1 MSRNMLNGAQV
12 IVDYLI
18 QEKVPQVFGLCGHG
32 NIQFI
37 DALYERSSDIKT
49 ISVHHESVAGF
60 MADVYY
66 RVSGRPTATFTSCGP
81 GSANLPISLANAF
94 LDSVP
99 FLAVTGNVPTSQF
112 NRGAFQEMYRHYQAD
127 FPSTVRTMCKKVFQ
141 PTRGEM
147 VPLAVRQAWKTMTT
161 GRPGPVVLDVPFDVF
176 MESAAEEAPNAQAWN
191 ANISSRC
198 GADPEGVVKAVDML
212 LGAERP
218 MIIVGQGVRY
228 GGAADELL
236 KLAERLQIPVAASA
250 SGLGAIDCNHPLAL
264 GLVARAGHYQANHA
278 TRQADVLLAMGMR
291 FDDRTSSSWIP
302 GYSFTIPPTRLIHVD
317 IDPEEIGRN
326 YPVALGLMADVRTF
340 LRQVHAELDRR
351 ADLTKKAD
359 ARKKWLA
366 QIDTYRKEWDKFVAP
381 GFSDDTTPINPQR
394 AALEIDK
401 ALPEDAILVSD
412 IGVHHNWLLGFCK
425 PKRPD
430 SLIGSMGFGPMG
442 FGVAGVMGA
451 KFAAPDRPCV
461 SVCGD
466 GAFFMHANV
475 LGTAVE
481 YNLPVVW
488 VVWNNYAYASIR
500 GLQRGYLG
508 GRELATDFH
517 DPNTG
522 QRYNPDFAAMARS
535 CGVEGVRVDRAG
547 DLGEAIR
554 KGIAAN
560 KPYLI
565 DVDIAADINPVGA
578 GVWELP
584 GLGQSKAGIGTRF
597 SPPDLL
603 REEIACCLQ
612 ARKSSSS
619 VVPPASV
626 LRPPNW
632 RSAKAP
638 TSSSRRAT
646 SSGSTRSAEKLNAI
660 AIPADVT
667 SDDSVAELFR
677 RCGPVDHVVVTAAQ
691 LRTGPFKTVAMEDV
705 RATMEGKFWGAW
717 RVAQQADIRPG
728 GSLTLVS
735 GFLSVRPR
743 PNSAIVSAANGALE
757 SLARALA
764 LELAPV
770 RVNAVSPGI
779 IDTPI
784 RAAMPEEARR
794 DMLAKTAAALPVGR
808 VGAARISHARSSAS

>member
-1 MSRNMLNGAQV
+1 MGCLKRGAEPLSSRESGRMSSNMLNGAQV

-37 DALYERSSDIKT
+37 DALYERSADIKT

-66 RVSGRPTATFTSCGP
+66 RVSGQPTATFTSCGP

-127 FPSTVRTMCKKVFQ
+127 FPVDRALHCKRVFQ

-147 VPLAVRQAWKTMTT
+147 VPLAVRQAWKTMVT

-176 MESAAEEAPNAQAWN
+176 MESAAEEAPNAKEWN

-212 LGAERP
+212 LSRGTAGHLRRPGRALRRRGRRTAEARRTPADSGGGIGERP
-218 MIIVGQGVRY
+218 RR
-228 GGAADELL
+228 D
-236 KLAERLQIPVAASA
+236 R
-250 SGLGAIDCNHPLAL
+250 
-264 GLVARAGHYQANHA
+264 HA
-278 TRQADVLLAMGMR
+278 TIRSRSAWWRAAATIRPITRRGR
-291 FDDRTSSSWIP
+291 PTCCWRSACGSTTAPRARGFP
-302 GYSFTIPPTRLIHVD
+302 GYSFTIPPTKL
-317 IDPEEIGRN
+317 DPRRHRSGGDRPQLSGRAR
-326 YPVALGLMADVRTF
+326 PDG
-340 LRQVHAELDRR
+340 RR
-351 ADLTKKAD
+351 AHLPAPGPCR
-359 ARKKWLA
+359 ARSPRRSHQTRPTRARNGWRRSTA
-366 QIDTYRKEWDKFVAP
+366 IARNGTSFVAP
-381 GFSDDTTPINPQR
+381 GFTDDTTPINPQR
-394 AALEIDK
+394 AAFEIDK

-425 PKRPD
+425 PNRPD

-508 GRELATDFH
+508 GRELATDFK
-517 DPNTG
+517 DPVTG
-522 QRYNPDFAAMARS
+522 ERYNPDFAAMARA
-535 CGVEGVRVDRAG
+535 CGVEGVRVDRAA

-565 DVDIAADINPVGA
+565 DVDIAADINPAGA

-584 GLGQSKAGIGTRF
+584 GLGQSKAGIGTRY
-597 SPPDLL
+597 
-603 REEIACCLQ
+603 Q
-612 ARKSSSS
+612 
-619 VVPPASV
+619 PA
-626 LRPPNW
+626 
-632 RSAKAP
+632 
-638 TSSSRRAT
+638 
-646 SSGSTRSAEKLNAI
+646 
-660 AIPADVT
+660 
-667 SDDSVAELFR
+667 
-677 RCGPVDHVVVTAAQ
+677 
-691 LRTGPFKTVAMEDV
+691 
-705 RATMEGKFWGAW
+705 
-717 RVAQQADIRPG
+717 
-728 GSLTLVS
+728 
-735 GFLSVRPR
+735 
-743 PNSAIVSAANGALE
+743 
-757 SLARALA
+757 
-764 LELAPV
+764 
-770 RVNAVSPGI
+770 
-779 IDTPI
+779 
-784 RAAMPEEARR
+784 
-794 DMLAKTAAALPVGR
+794 
-808 VGAARISHARSSAS
+808 

>member
-1 MSRNMLNGAQV
+1 MSQRNTLNGAQV

-37 DALYERSSDIKT
+37 DALYERSADIKT

-66 RVSGRPTATFTSCGP
+66 RVSGKPTATFTSCGP
-81 GSANLPISLANAF
+81 GSANLPISLANAY

-99 FLAVTGNVPTSQF
+99 FLAWRGNGTDQASSIAVRSGKSANTIK
-112 NRGAFQEMYRHYQAD
+112 AD
-127 FPSTVRTMCKKVFQ
+127 FPLPTVRLICKRVFQ

-147 VPLAVRQAWKTMTT
+147 VPLAVRQAWKTMVT

-176 MESAAEEAPNAQAWN
+176 MESAAEEAPNALAWN

-212 LGAERP
+212 LSAERP
-218 MIIVGQGVRY
+218 VMLVGQGVRY
-228 GGAADELL
+228 GGATEGLL
-236 KLAERLQIPVAASA
+236 RLAERLQIPVAASA
-250 SGLGAIDCNHPLAL
+250 SGLGALNANHPLAL
-264 GLVARAGHYQANHA
+264 GLVSRAGHYQANHA
-278 TRQADVLLAMGMR
+278 TRQADVLLALGVR

-340 LRQVHAELDRR
+340 LRQIHQELDRR
-351 ADLTKKAD
+351 ADLTKRAD
-359 ARKKWLA
+359 ARQKWLA
-366 QIDTYRKEWDKFVAP
+366 EIDTYRKEWDKFVAP
-381 GFSDDTTPINPQR
+381 GFSADTTPIHPQR

-412 IGVHHNWLLGFCK
+412 IGIHHNWLLGFCK
-425 PKRPD
+425 PRRPD

-442 FGVAGVMGA
+442 FGVAGVLGA
-451 KFAAPDRPCV
+451 KYAAPDRPCV

-517 DPNTG
+517 DPLTG
-522 QRYNPDFAAMARS
+522 SRYNPDFAAMARS

-547 DLGEAIR
+547 DIGEAIR

-565 DVDIAADINPVGA
+565 DVDIGADMNPAGA

-584 GLGQSKAGIGTRF
+584 GLGRSKPAIGVQF
-597 SPPDLL
+597 
-603 REEIACCLQ
+603 E
-612 ARKSSSS
+612 
-619 VVPPASV
+619 
-626 LRPPNW
+626 
-632 RSAKAP
+632 
-638 TSSSRRAT
+638 
-646 SSGSTRSAEKLNAI
+646 
-660 AIPADVT
+660 
-667 SDDSVAELFR
+667 
-677 RCGPVDHVVVTAAQ
+677 
-691 LRTGPFKTVAMEDV
+691 
-705 RATMEGKFWGAW
+705 
-717 RVAQQADIRPG
+717 
-728 GSLTLVS
+728 
-735 GFLSVRPR
+735 
-743 PNSAIVSAANGALE
+743 
-757 SLARALA
+757 
-764 LELAPV
+764 
-770 RVNAVSPGI
+770 
-779 IDTPI
+779 
-784 RAAMPEEARR
+784 PE
-794 DMLAKTAAALPVGR
+794 
-808 VGAARISHARSSAS
+808 